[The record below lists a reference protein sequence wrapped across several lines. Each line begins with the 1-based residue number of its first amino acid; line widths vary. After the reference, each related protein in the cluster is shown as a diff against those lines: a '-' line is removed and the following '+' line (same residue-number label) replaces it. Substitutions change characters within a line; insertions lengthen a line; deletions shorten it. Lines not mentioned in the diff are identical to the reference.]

1 MDAAARR
8 RIAAMGAVPRGMR
21 RRDSQAT
28 DAYAL
33 NFGFSGK
40 GNSCK
45 PEGLVDMI
53 EAGAAGLKLH
63 EDYGTTPAAIDQ
75 CLKVSRGH

>member
-1 MDAAARR
+1 
-8 RIAAMGAVPRGMR
+8 
-21 RRDSQAT
+21 
-28 DAYAL
+28 
-33 NFGFSGK
+33 
-40 GNSCK
+40 
-45 PEGLVDMI
+45 MI